1 MKNQKGGK
9 NLGLPSQAN
18 MIYNNNNHDMIFVI
32 YFICPPTGFLW
43 LISKFFLLFSQL
55 PRLSKA
61 NKRIDCG
68 IYEKQSYL

>member
-43 LISKFFLLFSQL
+43 LISKFFYFSLIYQGSL
-55 PRLSKA
+55 RLTK
-61 NKRIDCG
+61 
-68 IYEKQSYL
+68 E

>member
-32 YFICPPTGFLW
+32 YFICPPTGFL
-43 LISKFFLLFSQL
+43 
-55 PRLSKA
+55 
-61 NKRIDCG
+61 
-68 IYEKQSYL
+68 